1 MKKCVLKISIAVIT
15 MMAAV
20 SCGGKQEAI
29 EKMISASNV
38 EITGS
43 DANGISITGDIKL
56 FMVQNEHNPKRWSIR
71 ALVPLTNNMQY
82 MEIDDI
88 YSSGF
93 DLLDANYSEIND
105 DFGLHIQNEELAI
118 SMLTSVEG
126 TKKNIVFEP
135 VWESIS
141 YRDYKT
147 IVDFINRTENIT
159 FNFMIAD
166 SNSSYSSSSYNA
178 SKDSYSDDSTSS
190 YNASNDENNES
201 SSSESSSNDWDSV
214 LDEYEKYVDEYISMY
229 KKAMAGDV
237 SALSSYIGLL
247 ESAEKLSDKLDDAE
261 DDMTTSQMNRY
272 MKITQK
278 MTSAALDALD
288 E

>member
-1 MKKCVLKISIAVIT
+1 MKKSVLKISIAVIT

-56 FMVQNEHNPKRWSIR
+56 FMVQNEYNPKRWSIR

-93 DLLDANYSEIND
+93 DLLDANYSKIND
-105 DFGLHIQNEELAI
+105 DFGLHIQNEKLAI

-159 FNFMIAD
+159 FNFMIAG
-166 SNSSYSSSSYNA
+166 SNSSY
-178 SKDSYSDDSTSS
+178 SYSDDSTSS

-201 SSSESSSNDWDSV
+201 SSSESSSKDWDSV

-288 E
+288 K

>member
-1 MKKCVLKISIAVIT
+1 MKKSVLKISIAVIT

-56 FMVQNEHNPKRWSIR
+56 FMVQNEYNPKRWSIR

-93 DLLDANYSEIND
+93 DLLDANYSKIND
-105 DFGLHIQNEELAI
+105 DFGLHIQNEKLAI
-118 SMLTSVEG
+118 SMLTSVEE

-159 FNFMIAD
+159 FNFMIAG
-166 SNSSYSSSSYNA
+166 SNSSY
-178 SKDSYSDDSTSS
+178 SYSDDSTSS

-201 SSSESSSNDWDSV
+201 SSSESSSKDWDSV

>member
-1 MKKCVLKISIAVIT
+1 MKKSVLKISIAVIT

-56 FMVQNEHNPKRWSIR
+56 FMVQNEYNPKRWSIR

-82 MEIDDI
+82 MEIDNI

-93 DLLDANYSEIND
+93 DLLDANYSKIND
-105 DFGLHIQNEELAI
+105 DFGLHIQNEKLAI

-159 FNFMIAD
+159 FNFMIAG
-166 SNSSYSSSSYNA
+166 SNSSY
-178 SKDSYSDDSTSS
+178 SYSDDSTSS

-201 SSSESSSNDWDSV
+201 SSSESSSKDWDSV

-288 E
+288 K

>member
-1 MKKCVLKISIAVIT
+1 MKKSVLKISIAVIT

-56 FMVQNEHNPKRWSIR
+56 FMVQNEYNPKRWSIR

-82 MEIDDI
+82 MGIDDI

-93 DLLDANYSEIND
+93 DLLDANYSKIND
-105 DFGLHIQNEELAI
+105 DFGLHIQNEKLAI

-159 FNFMIAD
+159 FNFMIAG
-166 SNSSYSSSSYNA
+166 SNSSY
-178 SKDSYSDDSTSS
+178 SYSDDSTSS

-201 SSSESSSNDWDSV
+201 SSSESSSKDWDSV

-278 MTSAALDALD
+278 MTSAALDVLD
-288 E
+288 K

>member
-1 MKKCVLKISIAVIT
+1 MKKSVLKISIAVIT

-56 FMVQNEHNPKRWSIR
+56 FMVQNEYNPQRWSIR

-93 DLLDANYSEIND
+93 DLLDANYSKIND
-105 DFGLHIQNEELAI
+105 DFGLHIQNEKLAI
-118 SMLTSVEG
+118 SMLTSIEG

-159 FNFMIAD
+159 FNFMIAG
-166 SNSSYSSSSYNA
+166 SNSSY
-178 SKDSYSDDSTSS
+178 SYSDDSTSS

-201 SSSESSSNDWDSV
+201 SSSESSSKDWDSV

-288 E
+288 K

>member
-1 MKKCVLKISIAVIT
+1 MKKSVLKISIAVIT

-56 FMVQNEHNPKRWSIR
+56 FMVQNEYNPKRWSIR
-71 ALVPLTNNMQY
+71 ALVPLTNHMQY
-82 MEIDDI
+82 LEIDDI

-93 DLLDANYSEIND
+93 DLLDANYSKIND
-105 DFGLHIQNEELAI
+105 DFGLHIQNEKLAI

-159 FNFMIAD
+159 FNFMIAG
-166 SNSSYSSSSYNA
+166 SNSSY
-178 SKDSYSDDSTSS
+178 SYSDDSTSS

-201 SSSESSSNDWDSV
+201 SSSESSSKDWDSV

-288 E
+288 K

>member
-1 MKKCVLKISIAVIT
+1 MKKSVLKISIAVIT

-56 FMVQNEHNPKRWSIR
+56 FMVQNEYNPKRWSIR

-93 DLLDANYSEIND
+93 DLLDANYSKIND
-105 DFGLHIQNEELAI
+105 DFGLHIQNEKLAI

-159 FNFMIAD
+159 FNFMIAG
-166 SNSSYSSSSYNA
+166 SNSSY
-178 SKDSYSDDSTSS
+178 SYSDDSTSS

-201 SSSESSSNDWDSV
+201 SSSESSSKDWDSV

>member
-1 MKKCVLKISIAVIT
+1 MKKSVLKISIAVIT

-56 FMVQNEHNPKRWSIR
+56 FMVQNEYNPKRWSIR
-71 ALVPLTNNMQY
+71 ALVPLTINMQY

-93 DLLDANYSEIND
+93 DLLDANYSKIND
-105 DFGLHIQNEELAI
+105 DFGLHIQNEKLAI

-159 FNFMIAD
+159 FNFMIAG
-166 SNSSYSSSSYNA
+166 SNSSY
-178 SKDSYSDDSTSS
+178 SYSDDSTSS

-201 SSSESSSNDWDSV
+201 SSSESSSKDWDSV

-288 E
+288 K

>member
-1 MKKCVLKISIAVIT
+1 

-56 FMVQNEHNPKRWSIR
+56 FMVQNEYNPKRWSIR

-93 DLLDANYSEIND
+93 DLLDANYSKIND
-105 DFGLHIQNEELAI
+105 DFGLHIQNEKLAI

-159 FNFMIAD
+159 FNFMIAG
-166 SNSSYSSSSYNA
+166 SNSSY
-178 SKDSYSDDSTSS
+178 SYSDDSTSS

-201 SSSESSSNDWDSV
+201 SSSESSSKDWDSV

-288 E
+288 K